1 MLYECRVASDFWKFC
16 RGGFVENMLSHH
28 LKRDEKAE

>member
-1 MLYECRVASDFWKFC
+1 MLYECRVVSDFWKIC
-16 RGGFVENMLSHH
+16 RADFVGSMLSHH